1 MQNVRDF
8 GARGDGFTK
17 DTAAI
22 QRAIDAG
29 GMVLLPPG
37 IYLSGTLYLKSGGGL
52 HLECGAVLLASPDP
66 EDYNAVDFCP
76 QNRDSKLEIMSGAHL
91 ITAVEQSDICIS
103 GGGRIDGNRKVFYGT
118 DEEPGCVRLEEKFDL
133 PQDTWRPGQ
142 MLFLCECTRVQ
153 IHNVQLFNAPY
164 WTCFLHGCEDV
175 MISGIRI
182 LNDQRTKNGDGID
195 IDCCR
200 RVTVSDCIIDSG
212 DDCITLRASKTR
224 LKQPKPCEY
233 ITITNCVLHTNCN
246 AFRIGVGNGL
256 IRRCTISNIVFHDT
270 RTAVCLVSNYSC
282 KEQEVQIE
290 DISFSNLQMECVRPF
305 FFGSTPSGSLRGL
318 GKVTRNISVNQ
329 VRGTAALPSII
340 QGSSPDKMTNI
351 SFSDVELSMNDF
363 KAPRVHDF
371 DPQEPYGEFCK
382 KNPNAAFL
390 VQRTKN
396 VSFRNIKITWDDAKN
411 PIWKFGLIS
420 DDSENTTCAD
430 CDFGKANQ
438 QSPKYSGSW
447 EKSPEDLSNPSPAT
461 CNVAFV

>member
-8 GARGDGFTK
+8 GAKGDGVSK
-17 DTAAI
+17 DTMAI
-22 QRAIDAG
+22 QKAIDAG
-29 GMVLLPPG
+29 GMVHFPPG

-52 HLECGAVLLASPDP
+52 HLEAGAVLLASPDP
-66 EDYNAVDFCP
+66 EDYNAADFCP

-91 ITAVEQSDICIS
+91 ITAVEQSDICIT

-153 IHNVQLFNAPY
+153 IQNVQLFNAPY

-175 MISGIRI
+175 MVSGIRI

-212 DDCITLRASKTR
+212 DDCITLRANWTR

-282 KEQEVQIE
+282 QEKEVQIE

-329 VRGTAALPSII
+329 IRGTAALPSII
-340 QGSSPDKMTNI
+340 QGSSQDKMENI

-363 KAPRVHDF
+363 KTTRVHDF

-382 KNPNAAFL
+382 NNPNTAFL

-396 VSFRNIKITWDDAKN
+396 ISFRNVNIFWDEVRD
-411 PIWKFGLIS
+411 PVWKFGLIS
-420 DDSENTTCAD
+420 DDSENIACTD
-430 CDFGKANQ
+430 CDFGKENQ
-438 QSPKYSGSW
+438 FSSR
-447 EKSPEDLSNPSPAT
+447 
-461 CNVAFV
+461 